1 MSKRPVVLVVMDG
14 VGISDSE
21 FGNAVKKAYKP
32 TLDNLWE
39 NSPHTEIKAHGL
51 AVGLP
56 TDDDMGNSEVG
67 HNALGCGQ
75 IYSQGA
81 KLVNENIETGE
92 IFKTE
97 T

>member
-39 NSPHTEIKAHGL
+39 NSPHTEIKA
-51 AVGLP
+51 
-56 TDDDMGNSEVG
+56 
-67 HNALGCGQ
+67 Q
-75 IYSQGA
+75 IGRA
-81 KLVNENIETGE
+81 HV
-92 IFKTE
+92 
-97 T
+97 